1 LYDVET
7 QAIILTRQLGQMA
20 WQEDAL
26 VFQEYLPSFELSE
39 DITPAIASF
48 EEIIQLEGYNLA
60 QTADSLDLRLF
71 WRALANGREDFF
83 HFVHLVD
90 PETGDIVA
98 QHDSMPRNNTYPT
111 SQWANNE
118 IVLDNLRL
126 DVADL
131 PPGEYLLYVGL
142 YRNLGNAFPPLVGV
156 DGAGRPLDDNRF
168 LLGKVV
174 IQ

>member
-1 LYDVET
+1 
-7 QAIILTRQLGQMA
+7 
-20 WQEDAL
+20 
-26 VFQEYLPSFELSE
+26 
-39 DITPAIASF
+39 
-48 EEIIQLEGYNLA
+48 
-60 QTADSLDLRLF
+60 
-71 WRALANGREDFF
+71 
-83 HFVHLVD
+83 
-90 PETGDIVA
+90 
-98 QHDSMPRNNTYPT
+98 MPRNNTYPT